1 MLCTAVSNYIS
12 DVKGHPFFYVVG
24 DAEYKSVLEEL
35 KQSGLD
41 TVRISDFCTRDDKF
55 PNIDELVDNFR
66 TSDVDYHSNKS
77 VVIGL
82 GECLALRGSSETEKV
97 LNRLKNTTLGN
108 ARVVLLLR
116 CVSAQ
121 AIEMIQADKRM
132 EAQQRA
138 YISDDT
144 VSQISIVN
152 SRYDNG
158 ASTGRGMK
166 SLLRLLED
174 GAVGSVNC
182 STMLSLDNS
191 MLKVTSISTS
201 FDALCNKIKWD
212 IPANAG
218 TEEQWTW
225 LLKLLSN
232 KNDSLDSVFSA
243 FGFDEECEQEINEY
257 VSGYEN
263 KNWLYFIYLKTHVN
277 QIGNSYLKM
286 VVQNTE
292 TFDKLK
298 HNILAYIVNVPHTD
312 KLFSKYYQDRK
323 KLVRCFEDADIAV
336 FISENQVNIA
346 DSIYRYTDNTLAERQ
361 AIIKWIAK
369 YGYKPVIDEIYPALA
384 AYLKRYEFKCGN
396 ISADLTDYFDRYKR
410 QKVENKIDE
419 DFMGLVNMH
428 AKDLMYAK
436 LPTRD
441 QAINSIAD
449 KNSAFLYW
457 IDALGVE
464 YLSYIVDLARK
475 KGLSINI
482 DIARSDLPT
491 ITEKNKAFFE
501 KWMGNKYKEE
511 RLDEYKH
518 KEKGGFIFSDDN
530 PEPIHIPS
538 ELDIIKEAVD
548 TAATQLAMHN
558 CRSFVIA
565 SDHGASRL
573 SVLRKQEEKY
583 ETDTGGKHS
592 GRCCKEFDNCDLEN
606 VIRENGFLVLTD
618 YGRFK
623 GSRAANVEVH
633 GGASLEEIVVPFITL
648 KLKGQDEVSIKVMGE
663 NDIRADRHDGTT
675 VTLYISYVEY
685 PQNLTMRIKGNSY
698 SGTRTDASHFDFKL
712 SDIKR
717 SRECTAEIYDGD
729 NLIGTVNFSVK
740 GRIAASST
748 GFGDDLF

>member
-41 TVRISDFCTRDDKF
+41 TVRISDFCARDDKF
-55 PNIDELVDNFR
+55 PNIDELVDIFR

-191 MLKVTSISTS
+191 MLKVTSISTA

-277 QIGNSYLKM
+277 QIGNSYLKL

-298 HNILAYIVNVPHTD
+298 HNILAYIVNVSHTD
-312 KLFSKYYQDRK
+312 KLFSKFYQDRK
-323 KLVRCFEDADIAV
+323 KLVRCFEDADIAI

-369 YGYKPVIDEIYPALA
+369 YGYNPVIDEIYPALA
-384 AYLKRYEFKCGN
+384 AYLKRYEFKCSN

-419 DFMGLVNMH
+419 DFMGLVNTH

-633 GGASLEEIVVPFITL
+633 GGASLEEIVVPVITL